1 MKNVE
6 FHKDSDGNY
15 FSYQGNDA
23 DVSGEFEYRFS
34 TKSLW
39 KSIKLE
45 DFEVQLLI
53 NPLLNRESNVY
64 DLRDELNK
72 TVGYLFPISLLDSDS
87 DFSDYR
93 NINNYVYVAFWEL
106 LKRIPIIKE
115 DKALFSDN
123 FEDNVCVCVFHKAS
137 VNTSYPLKN
146 CIHSLRMYG
155 YSYFTEG
162 NDIKPV
168 DRYQSKLY
176 FRNRENKILL
186 KFREPS
192 LYINPII
199 DSILRALPKADNLTH
214 RFVLLYQVIE
224 TLFEEIASK
233 RIDEEIKK
241 FTGKQIPC
249 NDFQDNIKQLSSE
262 KTKIRKIFECCKNIE
277 TSNEAKFFLDSCSH
291 LFDLVHYSPS
301 KKGLNDIFY
310 SFRNQMTHSYRNIH
324 CYQEE
329 LAETIQYFELLILK
343 IIETYQ
349 YRND

>member
-1 MKNVE
+1 MKNVKFYE
-6 FHKDSDGNY
+6 GSDGNY
-15 FSYQGNDA
+15 FSYQGNDE

-39 KSIKLE
+39 NSIQLE

-106 LKRIPIIKE
+106 LKRIPTVNENKE
-115 DKALFSDN
+115 FFSDN

-137 VNTSYPLKN
+137 VNTTCPLRN

-155 YSYFTEG
+155 YSYFTEC
-162 NDIKPV
+162 NNIKPV
-168 DRYQSKLY
+168 DRYRSKLY
-176 FRNRENKILL
+176 FHKRENKIHL
-186 KFREPS
+186 KFSEPS
-192 LYINPII
+192 LYKNPII

-233 RIDEEIKK
+233 RIDEEIKR

-262 KTKIRKIFECCKNIE
+262 KTKISKIFKCWEKLEN
-277 TSNEAKFFLDSCSH
+277 SDEAKLFLESCLH

-301 KKGLNDIFY
+301 NKGLKEIFY
-310 SFRNQMTHSYRNIH
+310 SFRNQMTHSYRNLDF
-324 CYQEE
+324 YQEE
-329 LAETIQYFELLILK
+329 LSETIQYFELLILR
-343 IIETYQ
+343 IVETYQ

>member
-1 MKNVE
+1 MKNVKFYE
-6 FHKDSDGNY
+6 GSDGNY
-15 FSYQGNDA
+15 FSYQGNDE

-39 KSIKLE
+39 NSIQLE

-106 LKRIPIIKE
+106 LKRIPTVNENKE
-115 DKALFSDN
+115 FFSDN

-137 VNTSYPLKN
+137 VNTTCPLRN

-155 YSYFTEG
+155 YSYFTEC
-162 NDIKPV
+162 NNIKPV
-168 DRYQSKLY
+168 DRYRSKLY
-176 FRNRENKILL
+176 FHKRENKIHL
-186 KFREPS
+186 KFSEPS
-192 LYINPII
+192 LYKNPII

-233 RIDEEIKK
+233 RIDEEIKR

-262 KTKIRKIFECCKNIE
+262 KTKISKIFKCCEKLEN
-277 TSNEAKFFLDSCSH
+277 SDEA
-291 LFDLVHYSPS
+291 
-301 KKGLNDIFY
+301 
-310 SFRNQMTHSYRNIH
+310 
-324 CYQEE
+324 
-329 LAETIQYFELLILK
+329 
-343 IIETYQ
+343 
-349 YRND
+349 

>member
-1 MKNVE
+1 MKNVKFYE
-6 FHKDSDGNY
+6 GSDGNY
-15 FSYQGNDA
+15 FSYQGNDE

-39 KSIKLE
+39 NSIQLE

-106 LKRIPIIKE
+106 LKRIPTVNENKE
-115 DKALFSDN
+115 FFSDN

-137 VNTSYPLKN
+137 VNTTCPLRN

-155 YSYFTEG
+155 YSYFTEC
-162 NDIKPV
+162 NNIKPV
-168 DRYQSKLY
+168 DRYRSKLY
-176 FRNRENKILL
+176 FHKRENKIHL
-186 KFREPS
+186 KFSEPS
-192 LYINPII
+192 LYKNPII

-233 RIDEEIKK
+233 RIDEEIKR
-241 FTGKQIPC
+241 FTGNQIPC

-262 KTKIRKIFECCKNIE
+262 KTKISKIFKCCEKLEN
-277 TSNEAKFFLDSCSH
+277 SDEAKLFLESCLH

-301 KKGLNDIFY
+301 NKGLKEIFY
-310 SFRNQMTHSYRNIH
+310 SFRNQMTHSYRNLDF
-324 CYQEE
+324 YQEE
-329 LAETIQYFELLILK
+329 LSETIQYFELLILR
-343 IIETYQ
+343 IVETYQ

>member
-1 MKNVE
+1 MKNVKFYE
-6 FHKDSDGNY
+6 GSDGNY
-15 FSYQGNDA
+15 FSYQGNDE

-39 KSIKLE
+39 NSIQLE

-106 LKRIPIIKE
+106 LKRIPTVNENKE
-115 DKALFSDN
+115 FFSDN

-137 VNTSYPLKN
+137 VNTTCPLRN

-155 YSYFTEG
+155 YSYFTEC
-162 NDIKPV
+162 NNIKPV
-168 DRYQSKLY
+168 DRYRSKLY
-176 FRNRENKILL
+176 FHKRENKIHL
-186 KFREPS
+186 KFSEPS
-192 LYINPII
+192 LYKNPII

-233 RIDEEIKK
+233 RIDEEIKR

-249 NDFQDNIKQLSSE
+249 NDFQDNIKQLSS
-262 KTKIRKIFECCKNIE
+262 
-277 TSNEAKFFLDSCSH
+277 
-291 LFDLVHYSPS
+291 
-301 KKGLNDIFY
+301 
-310 SFRNQMTHSYRNIH
+310 
-324 CYQEE
+324 
-329 LAETIQYFELLILK
+329 
-343 IIETYQ
+343 
-349 YRND
+349 